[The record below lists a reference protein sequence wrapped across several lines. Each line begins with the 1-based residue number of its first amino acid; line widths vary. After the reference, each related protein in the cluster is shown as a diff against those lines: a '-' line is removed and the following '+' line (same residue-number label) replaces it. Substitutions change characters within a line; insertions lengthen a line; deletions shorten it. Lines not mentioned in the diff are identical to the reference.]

1 MMEKIFRSIVVKQ
14 IIMSKLVER
23 LLKVRKNIDSAEGA
37 RNPLDASLP
46 EGNHIEAML
55 KNFLKTRK
63 S

>member
-1 MMEKIFRSIVVKQ
+1 
-14 IIMSKLVER
+14 MSKLVER